1 MRTISDY
8 LLFTFVHARR
18 KRDAGENVSSVELRV
33 THRKRQRYLSTGVRC
48 RPSEWDGS
56 GVRGRADAAELNA
69 RLAEL
74 LLRARSVEDRLRE
87 RGEMTLEGFVAS
99 MREVCGGGG
108 GAVGGGAVGGGA
120 VGGAAGGG
128 SEARGFWEFCEE
140 RVTVRIHGRT
150 RWTEVRY
157 RRLLA
162 YLRERFSWT
171 VAEDVREV
179 DLVRLDAMLVREGV
193 SEGTRWH
200 NYHRYLK
207 ALLSDAVKAGMLRR
221 NPYDGGVIT
230 RPKEDGSALERY
242 LSEEELERIRTA
254 GLPDGHL
261 SRVRDLFLF
270 QCYTCMG
277 FADLRD
283 FSSSRLEEVGGRL
296 MYSSRRNKTG
306 CAFSF
311 MLLRD
316 AEDILRK
323 YGGVLPLISAQ
334 KYNLYLKEV
343 ARRAGISRPVTS
355 HWARHTGATLL
366 LNAGVRLEVV
376 ARVLG
381 HSSTEMTRKVYAKLL
396 DDTIAREMMKA
407 EAKL

>member
-1 MRTISDY
+1 MARIVDY
-8 LLFTFVHARR
+8 MSFALVHGRR
-18 KRDAGENVSSVELRV
+18 VRGKGDVVSSVELRV
-33 THRKRQRYLSTGVRC
+33 CYQYRQKYFATGVRC
-48 RPSEWDGS
+48 LASEWDGR
-56 GVRGRADAAELNA
+56 GVRGRKDAAALNA
-69 RLAEL
+69 RLDDIVR
-74 LLRARSVEDRLRE
+74 RAREVEERLRE
-87 RGEMTLEGFVAS
+87 RGALSLDGFAKL
-99 MREVCGGGG
+99 MRANVEK
-108 GAVGGGAVGGGA
+108 
-120 VGGAAGGG
+120 GAAG
-128 SEARGFWEFCEE
+128 ARGFWEFCEE
-140 RVTVRIHGRT
+140 RVAVRSHGRT

-171 VAEDVREV
+171 AAEDVQEV

-207 ALLSDAVKAGMLRR
+207 ALLSDAVKEGMIRR

-230 RPKEDGSALERY
+230 RPKDDGSALERY
-242 LSEEELERIRTA
+242 LSEEEMERMKRVE
-254 GLPDGHL
+254 LPAGHL

-311 MLLRD
+311 MLLRG
-316 AEDILRK
+316 AEEILKK

-343 ARRAGISRPVTS
+343 ARMAGISRPVTS

-396 DDTIAREMMKA
+396 DDTVAREMMKA
-407 EAKL
+407 EEKL

>member
-1 MRTISDY
+1 MARIVDY
-8 LLFTFVHARR
+8 LSFALVHGRR
-18 KRDAGENVSSVELRV
+18 VREKGDVVSSVELRV
-33 THRKRQRYLSTGVRC
+33 CYQYKQKYFATGVRC
-48 RPSEWDGS
+48 LASEWDGR
-56 GVRGRADAAELNA
+56 GVRGRKDAAALNA
-69 RLAEL
+69 RLDDIVR
-74 LLRARSVEDRLRE
+74 RAREVEERLRE
-87 RGEMTLEGFVAS
+87 RGALSLDGFAKL
-99 MREVCGGGG
+99 MRANGDK
-108 GAVGGGAVGGGA
+108 
-120 VGGAAGGG
+120 GAAD
-128 SEARGFWEFCEE
+128 ARGFWEFCEE
-140 RVTVRIHGRT
+140 RVAVRSHGRT

-171 VAEDVREV
+171 AADDVQEV

-230 RPKEDGSALERY
+230 RPKDDGRALERY
-242 LSEEELERIRTA
+242 LSEEELERMKRVE
-254 GLPDGHL
+254 LPAGHL

-283 FSSSRLEEVGGRL
+283 FSASRLEEVGGRL

-311 MLLRD
+311 MLLRG
-316 AEDILRK
+316 AEEILRK
-323 YGGVLPLISAQ
+323 YGGELPLISAQ

-343 ARRAGISRPVTS
+343 ARMAGISRPVTS

-396 DDTIAREMMKA
+396 DDTVAREMMKA
-407 EAKL
+407 EEKL

>member
-1 MRTISDY
+1 MARIVDY
-8 LLFTFVHARR
+8 MSFALVHGRR
-18 KRDAGENVSSVELRV
+18 VREKGDVVSSVELRV
-33 THRKRQRYLSTGVRC
+33 CYQYKQKYFATGVRC
-48 RPSEWDGS
+48 LASEWDGR
-56 GVRGRADAAELNA
+56 GVRGRKDAAALNA
-69 RLAEL
+69 RLDDIVRKAREVEEL
-74 LLRARSVEDRLRE
+74 LRE
-87 RGEMTLEGFVAS
+87 RGALSLDGFAKL
-99 MREVCGGGG
+99 MRANGEKC
-108 GAVGGGAVGGGA
+108 
-120 VGGAAGGG
+120 AAG
-128 SEARGFWEFCEE
+128 ARGFWEFCEE
-140 RVTVRIHGRT
+140 RVAVRSHGRT

-171 VAEDVREV
+171 AAEDVQEV

-207 ALLSDAVKAGMLRR
+207 ALLSDAVKAGMIRR

-230 RPKEDGSALERY
+230 RPKDDGSALERY
-242 LSEEELERIRTA
+242 LSEEEMERMKRVE
-254 GLPDGHL
+254 LPAGHL

-311 MLLRD
+311 MLLRG

-323 YGGVLPLISAQ
+323 YGGVLPVISAQ

-343 ARRAGISRPVTS
+343 ARMAGISRPVTS

-396 DDTIAREMMKA
+396 DDTVAREMMKA
-407 EAKL
+407 EEKL

>member
-1 MRTISDY
+1 MARIVDY
-8 LLFTFVHARR
+8 MSFALVHGRR
-18 KRDAGENVSSVELRV
+18 VREKGDVVSSVELRV
-33 THRKRQRYLSTGVRC
+33 CYQYKQKYFATGVRC
-48 RPSEWDGS
+48 LASEWDGR
-56 GVRGRADAAELNA
+56 GVRGRKDAAALNA
-69 RLAEL
+69 RLDDIV
-74 LLRARSVEDRLRE
+74 RKAREVEERLRE
-87 RGEMTLEGFVAS
+87 RGALSLDGFAKL
-99 MREVCGGGG
+99 MRANGDK
-108 GAVGGGAVGGGA
+108 
-120 VGGAAGGG
+120 GAAG
-128 SEARGFWEFCEE
+128 ARGFWEFCEE
-140 RVTVRIHGRT
+140 RVAVRSHGRT

-162 YLRERFSWT
+162 YLRERFSWAA
-171 VAEDVREV
+171 AEDVQEV

-230 RPKEDGSALERY
+230 RPKDDGRALERY
-242 LSEEELERIRTA
+242 LSEEEMERMKRVE
-254 GLPDGHL
+254 LPAGHL

-311 MLLRD
+311 MLLRG
-316 AEDILRK
+316 AEEILKK

-343 ARRAGISRPVTS
+343 ARMAGISRPVTS

-396 DDTIAREMMKA
+396 DDTVAREMMKA
-407 EAKL
+407 EEKL

>member
-1 MRTISDY
+1 MARIVDY
-8 LLFTFVHARR
+8 MSFALVHGRR
-18 KRDAGENVSSVELRV
+18 VREKGDVVSSVELRV
-33 THRKRQRYLSTGVRC
+33 CYQYKQKYFATGVRC
-48 RPSEWDGS
+48 LASEWDGR
-56 GVRGRADAAELNA
+56 GVRGRKDAAALNA
-69 RLAEL
+69 RLDDIV
-74 LLRARSVEDRLRE
+74 RKAREVEERLRE
-87 RGEMTLEGFVAS
+87 RGELSLDGFAKL
-99 MREVCGGGG
+99 MRANGEKC
-108 GAVGGGAVGGGA
+108 
-120 VGGAAGGG
+120 AAG
-128 SEARGFWEFCEE
+128 ARGFWEFCEE
-140 RVTVRIHGRT
+140 RVAVRSHGRT

-171 VAEDVREV
+171 AAEDVQEV

-207 ALLSDAVKAGMLRR
+207 ALLSDAVKAGMIRR

-230 RPKEDGSALERY
+230 RPKDDGSALERY
-242 LSEEELERIRTA
+242 LSEEEMERMKHVE
-254 GLPDGHL
+254 LPAGHL

-311 MLLRD
+311 MLLRG
-316 AEDILRK
+316 AEEILKK

-343 ARRAGISRPVTS
+343 ARMAGISRPVTS

-396 DDTIAREMMKA
+396 DDTVAREMMKA
-407 EAKL
+407 EEKL

>member
-1 MRTISDY
+1 MARIVDY
-8 LLFTFVHARR
+8 MSFALVHGRR
-18 KRDAGENVSSVELRV
+18 VREKGDVVSSVELRV
-33 THRKRQRYLSTGVRC
+33 CYQYKQKYFATGVRC
-48 RPSEWDGS
+48 LASEWDGR
-56 GVRGRADAAELNA
+56 GVRGRKDAAALNA
-69 RLAEL
+69 RLDDIV
-74 LLRARSVEDRLRE
+74 RKAREVEERLRE
-87 RGEMTLEGFVAS
+87 RGELSLDGFAKL
-99 MREVCGGGG
+99 MRANGEKC
-108 GAVGGGAVGGGA
+108 
-120 VGGAAGGG
+120 AAG
-128 SEARGFWEFCEE
+128 ARGFWEFCEE
-140 RVTVRIHGRT
+140 RVAVRSHGRT

-171 VAEDVREV
+171 AAEDVQEV

-207 ALLSDAVKAGMLRR
+207 ALLSDAVKAGMIRR

-230 RPKEDGSALERY
+230 RPKDDGSALERY
-242 LSEEELERIRTA
+242 LSEEEMERMKRVE
-254 GLPDGHL
+254 LPAGHL

-311 MLLRD
+311 MLLRG

-323 YGGVLPLISAQ
+323 YGGVLPVISAQ

-343 ARRAGISRPVTS
+343 ARMAGISRPVTS

-396 DDTIAREMMKA
+396 DDTVAREMMKA
-407 EAKL
+407 EEKL

>member
-1 MRTISDY
+1 MARIVYYMSFA
-8 LLFTFVHARR
+8 LVHGRR
-18 KRDAGENVSSVELRV
+18 VREKGDVVSSVELRV
-33 THRKRQRYLSTGVRC
+33 CYQYRQKYFATGVRC
-48 RPSEWDGS
+48 LASEWDGR
-56 GVRGRADAAELNA
+56 GVRGRKDAAALNA
-69 RLAEL
+69 RLDDIV
-74 LLRARSVEDRLRE
+74 RKAREVEERLRE
-87 RGEMTLEGFVAS
+87 RGELSLDGFAKL
-99 MREVCGGGG
+99 MRANSEKC
-108 GAVGGGAVGGGA
+108 
-120 VGGAAGGG
+120 AAG
-128 SEARGFWEFCEE
+128 ARGFWEFCEE
-140 RVTVRIHGRT
+140 RVAVRSHGRT

-171 VAEDVREV
+171 AAEDVQEV

-207 ALLSDAVKAGMLRR
+207 ALLSDAVKAGMIRR

-230 RPKEDGSALERY
+230 RPKDDGSGLERY
-242 LSEEELERIRTA
+242 LSEEEMERMKRVE
-254 GLPDGHL
+254 LPAGHL

-311 MLLRD
+311 MLLRG

-343 ARRAGISRPVTS
+343 ARMAGISRPVTS

-396 DDTIAREMMKA
+396 DDTVAREMMKA
-407 EAKL
+407 EEKL

>member
-1 MRTISDY
+1 MARIVDY
-8 LLFTFVHARR
+8 MSFALVHGRR
-18 KRDAGENVSSVELRV
+18 VREKGDVVSSVELRV
-33 THRKRQRYLSTGVRC
+33 CYQYRQKYFATGVRC
-48 RPSEWDGS
+48 LASEWDGR
-56 GVRGRADAAELNA
+56 GVRGRKDAAALNA
-69 RLAEL
+69 RLDDIV
-74 LLRARSVEDRLRE
+74 RKAREVEERLRE
-87 RGEMTLEGFVAS
+87 RGALSLDGFAKL
-99 MREVCGGGG
+99 MRANREK
-108 GAVGGGAVGGGA
+108 
-120 VGGAAGGG
+120 GAAG
-128 SEARGFWEFCEE
+128 ARGFWEFCEE
-140 RVTVRIHGRT
+140 RVAVRSHGRT

-171 VAEDVREV
+171 AAEDVQEV

-207 ALLSDAVKAGMLRR
+207 ALLSDAVKSGMIRR

-230 RPKEDGSALERY
+230 RPKDDGSALERY
-242 LSEEELERIRTA
+242 LSEEELERMKRVE
-254 GLPDGHL
+254 LPAGHL

-311 MLLRD
+311 MLLRG

-334 KYNLYLKEV
+334 KYNQYLKEV

-396 DDTIAREMMKA
+396 DDTVAREMMKA
-407 EAKL
+407 EEKL

>member
-1 MRTISDY
+1 MARIVDY
-8 LLFTFVHARR
+8 MSFALVHGRR
-18 KRDAGENVSSVELRV
+18 VREKGDVVSSVELRV
-33 THRKRQRYLSTGVRC
+33 CYQYKQKYFATGVRC
-48 RPSEWDGS
+48 LASEWDGR
-56 GVRGRADAAELNA
+56 GVRGRKDAAALNA
-69 RLAEL
+69 RLDDIV
-74 LLRARSVEDRLRE
+74 RKAREVEERLRE
-87 RGEMTLEGFVAS
+87 RGALSLDGFAKL
-99 MREVCGGGG
+99 MRANGDKC
-108 GAVGGGAVGGGA
+108 
-120 VGGAAGGG
+120 AAG
-128 SEARGFWEFCEE
+128 ARGFWEFCEE
-140 RVTVRIHGRT
+140 RVAVRSHGRT

-171 VAEDVREV
+171 AAEDVQEV

-230 RPKEDGSALERY
+230 RPKDDGRALERY
-242 LSEEELERIRTA
+242 LSEEEMERMKRVE
-254 GLPDGHL
+254 LPAGHL

-311 MLLRD
+311 MLLRG
-316 AEDILRK
+316 AEEILKK

-343 ARRAGISRPVTS
+343 ARMAGISRPVTS

-396 DDTIAREMMKA
+396 DDTVAREMMKA
-407 EAKL
+407 EEKL

>member
-1 MRTISDY
+1 MARIVDY
-8 LLFTFVHARR
+8 MSFALVHGRR
-18 KRDAGENVSSVELRV
+18 VREKGDVVSSVELRV
-33 THRKRQRYLSTGVRC
+33 CYQYRQKYFATGVRC
-48 RPSEWDGS
+48 LASEWDGR
-56 GVRGRADAAELNA
+56 GVRGRKDAAALNA
-69 RLAEL
+69 RLDDIV
-74 LLRARSVEDRLRE
+74 RKAREVEERLRE
-87 RGEMTLEGFVAS
+87 RGALSLDGFAKL
-99 MREVCGGGG
+99 MRANGDK
-108 GAVGGGAVGGGA
+108 
-120 VGGAAGGG
+120 GAAD
-128 SEARGFWEFCEE
+128 ARGFWEFCEE
-140 RVTVRIHGRT
+140 RVAVRSHGRT

-171 VAEDVREV
+171 AAEDVQEV

-230 RPKEDGSALERY
+230 RPKDDGSALERY
-242 LSEEELERIRTA
+242 LSEEELERMKRVE
-254 GLPDGHL
+254 LPAGHL

-311 MLLRD
+311 MLLRG
-316 AEDILRK
+316 AEEILRK
-323 YGGVLPLISAQ
+323 YGGELPLISAQ

-343 ARRAGISRPVTS
+343 ARMAGISRPVTS

-396 DDTIAREMMKA
+396 DDTVAREMMKA
-407 EAKL
+407 EEKL

>member
-1 MRTISDY
+1 MARIVDY
-8 LLFTFVHARR
+8 MSFALVHGRR
-18 KRDAGENVSSVELRV
+18 VREKGDVVSSVELRV
-33 THRKRQRYLSTGVRC
+33 CYQYKQKYFATGVRC
-48 RPSEWDGS
+48 LASEWDGR
-56 GVRGRADAAELNA
+56 GVRGRKDAAALNA
-69 RLAEL
+69 RLDDIV
-74 LLRARSVEDRLRE
+74 RKAREVEERLRE
-87 RGEMTLEGFVAS
+87 RGALSLDGFAKL
-99 MREVCGGGG
+99 MRANREK
-108 GAVGGGAVGGGA
+108 
-120 VGGAAGGG
+120 GAAG
-128 SEARGFWEFCEE
+128 ARGFWEFCEE
-140 RVTVRIHGRT
+140 RVAVRSHGRT

-171 VAEDVREV
+171 AAEDVQEV

-207 ALLSDAVKAGMLRR
+207 ALLSDAVKAGMIRR

-230 RPKEDGSALERY
+230 RPKDDGSALERY
-242 LSEEELERIRTA
+242 LSEEEMERMKRVE
-254 GLPDGHL
+254 LPAGHL

-311 MLLRD
+311 MLLRG
-316 AEDILRK
+316 AEEILKK

-343 ARRAGISRPVTS
+343 ARMAGISRPVTS

-396 DDTIAREMMKA
+396 DDTVAREMMKA
-407 EAKL
+407 EEKL

>member
-1 MRTISDY
+1 MARIVDY
-8 LLFTFVHARR
+8 MSFALVHGRR
-18 KRDAGENVSSVELRV
+18 VREKGDVVSSVELRV
-33 THRKRQRYLSTGVRC
+33 CYQYKQKYFATGVRC
-48 RPSEWDGS
+48 LASEWDGR
-56 GVRGRADAAELNA
+56 GVRGRKDAAALNA
-69 RLAEL
+69 RLDDIV
-74 LLRARSVEDRLRE
+74 RKARVLEERSRE
-87 RGEMTLEGFVAS
+87 RGELSLDEFAKLIRANG
-99 MREVCGGGG
+99 EKC
-108 GAVGGGAVGGGA
+108 
-120 VGGAAGGG
+120 AAG
-128 SEARGFWEFCEE
+128 ARGFWEFCEE
-140 RVTVRIHGRT
+140 RVAVRSHGRT

-171 VAEDVREV
+171 AAEDVQEV

-193 SEGTRWH
+193 SVGTRWH

-207 ALLSDAVKAGMLRR
+207 ALLSDAVKAGMIRR

-230 RPKEDGSALERY
+230 RPKDDGSALERY
-242 LSEEELERIRTA
+242 LSEEEMERMKRVE
-254 GLPDGHL
+254 LPAGHL

-311 MLLRD
+311 MLLRG

-323 YGGVLPLISAQ
+323 YGGVLPVISAQ

-343 ARRAGISRPVTS
+343 ARMAGISRPVTS

-396 DDTIAREMMKA
+396 DDTVAREMMKA
-407 EAKL
+407 EEKL

>member
-1 MRTISDY
+1 MSKIIEF
-8 LLFTFVHARR
+8 LGFALIHGR
-18 KRDAGENVSSVELRV
+18 KCKGVEDRVSSVELRV
-33 THRKRQRYLSTGVRC
+33 TYMRKQKYFDAGVRC
-48 RPSEWDGS
+48 KASEWDGR
-56 GVRGRADAAELNA
+56 GVRGRNDAAALNA
-69 RLAEL
+69 RLDEVMRKA
-74 LLRARSVEDRLRE
+74 RAVEERLRE
-87 RGEMTLEGFVAS
+87 QGAMSLDGFARMMRG
-99 MREVCGGGG
+99 CGADG
-108 GAVGGGAVGGGA
+108 
-120 VGGAAGGG
+120 AGGVDG
-128 SEARGFWEFCEE
+128 AGRGFWAFCEE
-140 RVTVRIHGRT
+140 RVAVRSHGRT

-179 DLVRLDAMLVREGV
+179 DIVRMDAMLVREGV

-207 ALLSDAVKAGMLRR
+207 ALLSDAVRAGMLRR
-221 NPYDGGVIT
+221 NPYDGGVVT
-230 RPKEDGSALERY
+230 RPKDDGRALERY
-242 LSEEELERIRTA
+242 LPEEELERMRSVD
-254 GLPDGHL
+254 LPSGHL

-277 FADLRD
+277 YADLRD
-283 FSSSRLEEVGGRL
+283 FSAERLEEVGGRL

-306 CAFSF
+306 CRFSF
-311 MLLRD
+311 LLLRG
-316 AEDILRK
+316 AEDILAR
-323 YGGVLPLISAQ
+323 YGGVLPVISAQ

-343 ARRAGISRPVTS
+343 ARMAGISRPVTS

-376 ARVLG
+376 AKVLG

-396 DDTIAREMMKA
+396 DDTVAREMMRA

>member
-1 MRTISDY
+1 MARIVDY
-8 LLFTFVHARR
+8 MSFALVHGRR
-18 KRDAGENVSSVELRV
+18 VREKGDVVSSVELRV
-33 THRKRQRYLSTGVRC
+33 CYQYRQKYFATGVRC
-48 RPSEWDGS
+48 LASEWDGR
-56 GVRGRADAAELNA
+56 GVRGRKDAAALNERLDDIVRKA
-69 RLAEL
+69 RE
-74 LLRARSVEDRLRE
+74 VEERLRE
-87 RGEMTLEGFVAS
+87 RGALSLDGFAKL
-99 MREVCGGGG
+99 MRANGEK
-108 GAVGGGAVGGGA
+108 
-120 VGGAAGGG
+120 GAAR
-128 SEARGFWEFCEE
+128 ARGFWEFCEE
-140 RVTVRIHGRT
+140 RVAVRSHGRT

-171 VAEDVREV
+171 AAEDVQEV

-207 ALLSDAVKAGMLRR
+207 ALLSDAVKEGMIRR

-230 RPKEDGSALERY
+230 RPKDDGSALERY
-242 LSEEELERIRTA
+242 LSEEEMERMKRVE
-254 GLPDGHL
+254 LPAGHL

-311 MLLRD
+311 MLLRG
-316 AEDILRK
+316 AEEILKK

-343 ARRAGISRPVTS
+343 ARMAGISRPVTS

-407 EAKL
+407 EEKL

>member
-1 MRTISDY
+1 MARIVDY
-8 LLFTFVHARR
+8 MSFALVHGRR
-18 KRDAGENVSSVELRV
+18 VREKGDVVSSVELRV
-33 THRKRQRYLSTGVRC
+33 CYQYRQKYFATGVRC
-48 RPSEWDGS
+48 LASEWDGR
-56 GVRGRADAAELNA
+56 GVRGRKDAAALNA
-69 RLAEL
+69 RLDDIV
-74 LLRARSVEDRLRE
+74 RKAREVEERLRE
-87 RGEMTLEGFVAS
+87 RGALSLDGFAKL
-99 MREVCGGGG
+99 MRANSEK
-108 GAVGGGAVGGGA
+108 
-120 VGGAAGGG
+120 GAAG
-128 SEARGFWEFCEE
+128 ARGFWEFCEE
-140 RVTVRIHGRT
+140 RVAVRSHGRT

-171 VAEDVREV
+171 AAEDVQEV

-230 RPKEDGSALERY
+230 RPKDDGSALERY
-242 LSEEELERIRTA
+242 LSEEEMERMKRVE
-254 GLPDGHL
+254 LPAGHL

-311 MLLRD
+311 MLLRG
-316 AEDILRK
+316 AEEILKK

-343 ARRAGISRPVTS
+343 ARMAGISRPVTS

-396 DDTIAREMMKA
+396 DDTVAREMMKA
-407 EAKL
+407 EEKL

>member
-1 MRTISDY
+1 MARIVDY
-8 LLFTFVHARR
+8 MSFALVHGRR
-18 KRDAGENVSSVELRV
+18 VREKGDVVSSVELRV
-33 THRKRQRYLSTGVRC
+33 CYQYKQKYFATGVRC
-48 RPSEWDGS
+48 LASEWDGR
-56 GVRGRADAAELNA
+56 GVRGRKDAAALNA
-69 RLAEL
+69 RLDDIV
-74 LLRARSVEDRLRE
+74 RKAREVEERLRE
-87 RGEMTLEGFVAS
+87 RGELSLDGFAKL
-99 MREVCGGGG
+99 MRANGEKC
-108 GAVGGGAVGGGA
+108 
-120 VGGAAGGG
+120 AAG
-128 SEARGFWEFCEE
+128 ARGFWEFCEE
-140 RVTVRIHGRT
+140 RVAVRSHGRT

-171 VAEDVREV
+171 AAEDVQEV

-207 ALLSDAVKAGMLRR
+207 ALLSDAVKAGMIRR

-230 RPKEDGSALERY
+230 RPKDDGSALERY
-242 LSEEELERIRTA
+242 LSEEEMERMKRVE
-254 GLPDGHL
+254 LPAGHL

-283 FSSSRLEEVGGRL
+283 FSSARLEEVGGRL

-311 MLLRD
+311 MLLRG

-334 KYNLYLKEV
+334 KYNQYLKEV
-343 ARRAGISRPVTS
+343 VRRAGISRPVTS